1 MPHLSKVE
9 KIWFRSS
16 KLVKIWGNS
25 APKNCPSIEKLLT
38 IENISFWKIMSPELA
53 IYLIPDSF
61 RFKSMFMKFKE
72 FFKSIYW
79 TIRYSLPDSINTKNF
94 KNPSWPKG
102 KNVIFIAYND
112 YLAREILFPI
122 IKSYEKKYK
131 LKSVL
136 ITGSNIKKNYN
147 IKYHFHDVDFKSS
160 ETIKTREII
169 KKKLRY
175 AYNIICRN
183 KEYRNLFVDGKEKI
197 WSKIKIMLHRS
208 FFVSASYI
216 FSDTASLVLK
226 ILKIYKPSL
235 IVSIDTADPRTRLFS
250 YIGEQIRIPTVQIQ
264 SGTYI
269 GMEAIEWKFLID
281 RFVITQG
288 KSSYENLQK
297 LGVNKEQIFI
307 SGTPRYEAYS
317 KFLSRSSKL
326 IYERFNIPKKNKIIL
341 FASMHSL
348 FLDIGDNE
356 EIALSKHF
364 FLIKKA
370 IISSMRSCLK
380 STLIIKPHPLEKVD
394 EVMRLISKEQ
404 NNIVVADPKEDI
416 RPLIKACD
424 CFVSLGSQSTIDAL
438 YLNKPSICPN
448 FFESTISKIFR
459 DNKVVEVPKNKEDI
473 EELFKD
479 VENNNEQRILEKTR
493 KNRDKFLKDLFLI
506 DKEKPSE
513 KIAKLIHSL
522 SKKIN

>member
-1 MPHLSKVE
+1 MHHLNEVE
-9 KIWFRSS
+9 KKWFHSS
-16 KLVKIWGNS
+16 KLVKLWGNR

-53 IYLIPDSF
+53 IYLIPNSLKF
-61 RFKSMFMKFKE
+61 RSMFMKIKE
-72 FFKSIYW
+72 FFKFIYW
-79 TIRYSLPDSINTKNF
+79 TIKYSLPDRLDTKNI
-94 KNPSWPKG
+94 KNPTWPKG
-102 KNVIFIAYND
+102 KSIIFIAYND

-131 LKSVL
+131 LKPIL
-136 ITGSNIKKNYN
+136 ISGSNIKKNHD
-147 IKYHFHDVDFKSS
+147 IKYHFHDVDFKSI
-160 ETIKTREII
+160 ETINTRELI

-183 KEYRNLFVDGKEKI
+183 KEYVNLFVDGKEKI
-197 WSKIKIMLHRS
+197 WSKIRIMLHRS

-226 ILKIYKPSL
+226 ILKNYKPSL
-235 IVSIDTADPRTRLFS
+235 VVLIDTADPRTRLFS
-250 YIGEQIRIPTVQIQ
+250 YLGEQFKIPTVQIQ

-281 RFVITQG
+281 RFVIAQG

-317 KFLSRSSKL
+317 KFTSKNSKL
-326 IYERFNIPKKNKIIL
+326 IKERFEIPKKNKIIL

-348 FLDIGDNE
+348 FNDIGDTE
-356 EIALSKHF
+356 EITLTKHF
-364 FLIKKA
+364 LLLKKS

-380 STLIIKPHPLEKVD
+380 STLIIKPHPLENVD
-394 EVMRLISKEQ
+394 EVMRLIRKDQ
-404 NNIVVADPKEDI
+404 NNVVVADPKEDI

-448 FFESTISKIFR
+448 FFEGTISKIFR

-479 VENNNEQRILEKTR
+479 IENNNEQRILEKTR
-493 KNRDKFLKDLFLI
+493 RNRDKFLKDLFFL
-506 DKEKPSE
+506 DKEKPSD

-522 SKKIN
+522 SKK